1 MAEISI
7 LVAVLVSAA
16 LTFLLRLAPFVALQ
30 KLGDSPLVEHLASTM
45 PLGVMVIL
53 VCYTL
58 AETDVTTAPFGI
70 PEALCLGLTLALH
83 VWRGNAL
90 LSLAVGTGAYVGLT
104 ALL

>member
-1 MAEISI
+1 MADSAI
-7 LVAVLVSAA
+7 LAAVLVSAA
-16 LTFLLRLAPFVALQ
+16 LTFLLRLAPFVALR
-30 KLGDSPLVEHLASTM
+30 KLGSSPLVEHLAATM

-58 AETDVTTAPFGI
+58 AETDLTTAPFGI

-90 LSLAVGTGAYVGLT
+90 LSLLVGTGAYVALT
-104 ALL
+104 ALM